1 MGSTPLNQS
10 NNEPREDTEPAAAAI
25 KSIDGTGKPVDVEEP
40 EAAPTD
46 ETADALDKTESD
58 TQELSR
64 DEIAALISTDDE
76 VREDAEET
84 VRSSDVSGGTEGP
97 HVNRSHEDE
106 LLANSADQIE
116 HADTQLSPDN
126 GRESAGIQ
134 FDGLGTAEEEGFDPN
149 EQQSADHSQRA
160 EEDSPQALSPDT
172 PAADQTEADLAISD
186 PATDRKAAEP
196 QEPLLLAAED
206 EPDSETAAS
215 HAEASAEPGETIR
228 PTDPI
233 RVGLWGTGLAVL
245 ILLSAAFGFSYLINR
260 PPVKSIAEKQPV
272 ADAHLKTSSESDGRS
287 SADSVPK
294 ITPNIQSPADSLLL
308 RLKAKQDQMD
318 SLRDQMLSKADEI
331 ENLRNHYRKS
341 IRQVEATVLM
351 EKRYGGIHSL
361 QQALETKRIAFE
373 LETIRRRQAYIDCL
387 AKPADWLLQGS
398 EELLF
403 LKRKHFLQSLI
414 SPVSSQ
420 IDPEILAAEKEAA
433 LDRYSNSVEAL
444 KVDLQKASYQPVD
457 QIWQN
462 LLEQEKQFA
471 SNRLPTAPDT
481 QRGSGGGLQ
490 VNNQSIWLEICRGR
504 YNRKSEL
511 TALSVEAADCLAGW
525 KEPDLFLNGIKE
537 LSPETARRL
546 FKWKG
551 SWFCLNGL
559 TDLPPETAEYLF
571 QWNGDWLSLN
581 GVKHLS
587 FESSIFLT
595 GWKGRTLE
603 LMGLSPESM
612 ESEALVLKHL
622 AQWQRS
628 GGKLFVPEGIR
639 RLLGDSAS

>member
-10 NNEPREDTEPAAAAI
+10 DNEPREDTDPAAAT
-25 KSIDGTGKPVDVEEP
+25 KSSDGTGKPMDVDEP

-46 ETADALDKTESD
+46 EAADALGEAESD

-64 DEIAALISTDDE
+64 EEVVALISTGDKA
-76 VREDAEET
+76 REDAEET
-84 VRSSDVSGGTEGP
+84 DRSI
-97 HVNRSHEDE
+97 
-106 LLANSADQIE
+106 LAV
-116 HADTQLSPDN
+116 
-126 GRESAGIQ
+126 
-134 FDGLGTAEEEGFDPN
+134 
-149 EQQSADHSQRA
+149 
-160 EEDSPQALSPDT
+160 
-172 PAADQTEADLAISD
+172 SD
-186 PATDRKAAEP
+186 PVPDQKAAEP
-196 QEPLLLAAED
+196 QEPQELAAED
-206 EPDSETAAS
+206 EPVFETVAR
-215 HAEASAEPGETIR
+215 HAEASAEPGA
-228 PTDPI
+228 PTRSTDLI
-233 RVGLWGTGLAVL
+233 RVGLRGTGLAVL
-245 ILLSAAFGFSYLINR
+245 IFLLAAFALSYLKNR
-260 PPVKSIAEKQPV
+260 PPVISIAEKQPA
-272 ADAHLKTSSESDGRS
+272 ADTHRKTSPESGSRA

-294 ITPNIQSPADSLLL
+294 ITPNIQSPADGLPL
-308 RLKAKQDQMD
+308 RLKAKQDHLNA
-318 SLRDQMLSKADEI
+318 LRDQLLSKADEI
-331 ENLRNHYRKS
+331 ANLQNHYRKS
-341 IRQVEATVLM
+341 IRQVEAAVLT
-351 EKRYGGIHSL
+351 EKRHAGIHTL
-361 QQALETKRIAFE
+361 QQALETKRIAFQ

-403 LKRKHFLQSLI
+403 LKRKHFLDFLI
-414 SPVSSQ
+414 FPVSSQ
-420 IDPEILAAEKEAA
+420 IDPEKLVAEQEAA
-433 LDRYSNSVEAL
+433 FDHYTNSVEAL
-444 KVDLQKASYQPVD
+444 RVDLQKASYHTLD

-471 SNRLPTAPDT
+471 SNVFLTTPGTR
-481 QRGSGGGLQ
+481 QGSGGGSQ
-490 VNNQSIWLEICRGR
+490 VDNQSIWLEICRGC

-525 KEPDLFLNGIKE
+525 KEPDLFLNSIKA
-537 LSPETARRL
+537 LSPEAARRL

-612 ESEALVLKHL
+612 ELEALVLKHL

-628 GGKLFVPEGIR
+628 GGKLFVPERIR
-639 RLLGDSAS
+639 RLLVDNAS

>member
-1 MGSTPLNQS
+1 MEPNPMGSTPLNQS
-10 NNEPREDTEPAAAAI
+10 DNTPREDTDPAAAATE
-25 KSIDGTGKPVDVEEP
+25 SSDGTAGPIYVDEP
-40 EAAPTD
+40 EATPID
-46 ETADALDKTESD
+46 ETADALAKTESD

-64 DEIAALISTDDE
+64 EEVVALISTDDE
-76 VREDAEET
+76 VREDAGET
-84 VRSSDVSGGTEGP
+84 VRSDPTT
-97 HVNRSHEDE
+97 
-106 LLANSADQIE
+106 DQK
-116 HADTQLSPDN
+116 T
-126 GRESAGIQ
+126 
-134 FDGLGTAEEEGFDPN
+134 
-149 EQQSADHSQRA
+149 
-160 EEDSPQALSPDT
+160 
-172 PAADQTEADLAISD
+172 
-186 PATDRKAAEP
+186 AEP
-196 QEPLLLAAED
+196 QETQDLAAEG
-206 EPDSETAAS
+206 ETDSETGAPHAA
-215 HAEASAEPGETIR
+215 ASAEPGA
-228 PTDPI
+228 PTRSNDLF

-260 PPVKSIAEKQPV
+260 PPAKSIGKKQP
-272 ADAHLKTSSESDGRS
+272 AANAHLKTSPESDSRAA
-287 SADSVPK
+287 ADSVPK
-294 ITPNIQSPADSLLL
+294 VLPNIQSPADSLLL
-308 RLKAKQDQMD
+308 RLNAKQDQMD
-318 SLRDQMLSKADEI
+318 ALRDQMLSKADEI

-341 IRQVEATVLM
+341 IRRVEAAVLM

-361 QQALETKRIAFE
+361 QQALETKRIALE

-403 LKRKHFLQSLI
+403 LKRKHVLQSLI
-414 SPVSSQ
+414 FPVSSQ
-420 IDPEILAAEKEAA
+420 IDPEKLAAEKEAA
-433 LDRYSNSVEAL
+433 FDRYSNSVEVL
-444 KVDLQKASYQPVD
+444 EVDLQKASYQPVE

-471 SNRLPTAPDT
+471 SNRFPAPPDT
-481 QRGSGGGLQ
+481 QQGSGGGLQ

-511 TALSVEAADCLAGW
+511 TALSAEAADCLAGW

-559 TDLPPETAEYLF
+559 TDLPRETAEYLF
-571 QWNGDWLSLN
+571 QWKGDWLSLN
-581 GVKHLS
+581 GVTHLS

-612 ESEALVLKHL
+612 ESEALALRHL

-639 RLLGDSAS
+639 RLLGDSASSLP

>member
-10 NNEPREDTEPAAAAI
+10 DNAPREDTDPAAAAA
-25 KSIDGTGKPVDVEEP
+25 KSSDGTGGSIYVDEP
-40 EAAPTD
+40 EATPTD
-46 ETADALDKTESD
+46 EAAGALDKNESN

-64 DEIAALISTDDE
+64 EEVVALISADDE
-76 VREDAEET
+76 AREDAGEK
-84 VRSSDVSGGTEGP
+84 V
-97 HVNRSHEDE
+97 
-106 LLANSADQIE
+106 L
-116 HADTQLSPDN
+116 PD
-126 GRESAGIQ
+126 
-134 FDGLGTAEEEGFDPN
+134 
-149 EQQSADHSQRA
+149 
-160 EEDSPQALSPDT
+160 
-172 PAADQTEADLAISD
+172 PAAVQ
-186 PATDRKAAEP
+186 KAAEP
-196 QEPLLLAAED
+196 QATQDLAADGET
-206 EPDSETAAS
+206 ESETVAS
-215 HAEASAEPGETIR
+215 HAEASAEPGA
-228 PTDPI
+228 PTRSTDLI

-260 PPVKSIAEKQPV
+260 SPVKSIAEKQPA
-272 ADAHLKTSSESDGRS
+272 ADAHLKTSPENNGRA
-287 SADSVPK
+287 SADSVTK
-294 ITPNIQSPADSLLL
+294 VTPNIQSPADNLLP

-318 SLRDQMLSKADEI
+318 SLRNQMLSKADEI

-341 IRQVEATVLM
+341 IRQVEAAVLI

-361 QQALETKRIAFE
+361 QQALETRRIAFD

-387 AKPADWLLQGS
+387 AKPADWFLQGS

-403 LKRKHFLQSLI
+403 LKRKHSLQSLI
-414 SPVSSQ
+414 FPVSSQ
-420 IDPEILAAEKEAA
+420 IDPETLAAEKEAA
-433 LDRYSNSVEAL
+433 FDRYNNSVEAL
-444 KVDLQKASYQPVD
+444 KVDLKKAVYPLVD

-471 SNRLPTAPDT
+471 PNRLPTAPDT
-481 QRGSGGGLQ
+481 QRGSGDGLQ
-490 VNNQSIWLEICRGR
+490 VNNQSIWLEICQGR

-511 TALSVEAADCLAGW
+511 TALSADAADCLAGW

-559 TDLPPETAEYLF
+559 TDLPPEMAEYLF

-612 ESEALVLKHL
+612 ELEALVLKHL

-628 GGKLFVPEGIR
+628 GGKLFVPEGIH
-639 RLLGDSAS
+639 RLLGDSASELR

>member
-1 MGSTPLNQS
+1 
-10 NNEPREDTEPAAAAI
+10 
-25 KSIDGTGKPVDVEEP
+25 
-40 EAAPTD
+40 
-46 ETADALDKTESD
+46 
-58 TQELSR
+58 
-64 DEIAALISTDDE
+64 
-76 VREDAEET
+76 
-84 VRSSDVSGGTEGP
+84 
-97 HVNRSHEDE
+97 
-106 LLANSADQIE
+106 
-116 HADTQLSPDN
+116 
-126 GRESAGIQ
+126 
-134 FDGLGTAEEEGFDPN
+134 
-149 EQQSADHSQRA
+149 
-160 EEDSPQALSPDT
+160 
-172 PAADQTEADLAISD
+172 
-186 PATDRKAAEP
+186 
-196 QEPLLLAAED
+196 
-206 EPDSETAAS
+206 
-215 HAEASAEPGETIR
+215 
-228 PTDPI
+228 
-233 RVGLWGTGLAVL
+233 
-245 ILLSAAFGFSYLINR
+245 
-260 PPVKSIAEKQPV
+260 
-272 ADAHLKTSSESDGRS
+272 
-287 SADSVPK
+287 
-294 ITPNIQSPADSLLL
+294 
-308 RLKAKQDQMD
+308 
-318 SLRDQMLSKADEI
+318 
-331 ENLRNHYRKS
+331 
-341 IRQVEATVLM
+341 
-351 EKRYGGIHSL
+351 
-361 QQALETKRIAFE
+361 
-373 LETIRRRQAYIDCL
+373 AYIDCL

-420 IDPEILAAEKEAA
+420 IDPEKLAAEKEAA

-471 SNRLPTAPDT
+471 SNRFPTAPDT
-481 QRGSGGGLQ
+481 QRGSGGGLR

-559 TDLPPETAEYLF
+559 TDLPPETAEYLL

-603 LMGLSPESM
+603 LMGLSTESM

>member
-10 NNEPREDTEPAAAAI
+10 DNAPREDTDPAAAAT
-25 KSIDGTGKPVDVEEP
+25 KSSDGTGGPIYLDEP

-46 ETADALDKTESD
+46 EATDALDENESD

-64 DEIAALISTDDE
+64 EEVVALISTDDE
-76 VREDAEET
+76 AREDAGET
-84 VRSSDVSGGTEGP
+84 DRFIDVSGGTEGP
-97 HVNRSHEDE
+97 HANRPYEDE
-106 LLANSADQIE
+106 LMANSADQTE
-116 HADTQLSPDN
+116 HAGTQLSPDN
-126 GRESAGIQ
+126 GRELAGIQ
-134 FDGLGTAEEEGFDPN
+134 SDGLGMAEEEGFESDK
-149 EQQSADHSQRA
+149 QQSADHSQRA
-160 EEDSPQALSPDT
+160 EEDNPQALSPDT
-172 PAADQTEADLAISD
+172 PAADQTEADLAVSD

-196 QEPLLLAAED
+196 QEPQELAAED
-206 EPDSETAAS
+206 EPDSETVAS
-215 HAEASAEPGETIR
+215 HAESSAEPGA
-228 PTDPI
+228 PTRSTDLI
-233 RVGLWGTGLAVL
+233 RVGLLGTGLAVL
-245 ILLSAAFGFSYLINR
+245 ILLSVAFGLSYFINR
-260 PPVKSIAEKQPV
+260 PPTKSVAEKQPA
-272 ADAHLKTSSESDGRS
+272 ADAHLKTTSESDSRA

-294 ITPNIQSPADSLLL
+294 VTPKIPSPADSLLL

-341 IRQVEATVLM
+341 IRQVEAAVLM

-361 QQALETKRIAFE
+361 RQALETKRIAFE

-387 AKPADWLLQGS
+387 AKPVDWLLQGS

-414 SPVSSQ
+414 FPVSSQ
-420 IDPEILAAEKEAA
+420 IDPEKLAAEKGAA
-433 LDRYSNSVEAL
+433 FDRYSNSVEAL
-444 KVDLQKASYQPVD
+444 KVDLQKASHQPVD

-471 SNRLPTAPDT
+471 SNRFPIAPDT

-504 YNRKSEL
+504 YTRKSEL
-511 TALSVEAADCLAGW
+511 TALSAEAADCLAGW

-612 ESEALVLKHL
+612 ELDALVLKHL

-628 GGKLFVPEGIR
+628 GGKLFVPERIR